1 MFELNGSTFD
11 ASAELFP
18 KDSTL
23 LESVWRCDKSVNRHR
38 DGEAVNN
45 DRGQDETNWQ
55 DDEIEMRWTT
65 DDNWWDLK
73 KCDRCLNVS
82 DGMVMRALI
91 DRRTSH
97 LAQVDVA
104 EELQDC
110 QFSDAR
116 VLVARAVED
125 VVQHLDYLIKII
137 TIIYSTF
144 FHLIRAI
151 LRITFIS
158 IYV

>member
-1 MFELNGSTFD
+1 
-11 ASAELFP
+11 
-18 KDSTL
+18 
-23 LESVWRCDKSVNRHR
+23 
-38 DGEAVNN
+38 
-45 DRGQDETNWQ
+45 
-55 DDEIEMRWTT
+55 
-65 DDNWWDLK
+65 
-73 KCDRCLNVS
+73 
-82 DGMVMRALI
+82 MVMRALI

-125 VVQHLDYLIKII
+125 VVQHLDHLIKII